1 MTAPEL
7 VPIAEAAR
15 RLGVSA
21 DTVRRRLKRGELE
34 SEQRAN
40 AQGFTWLVAMP
51 AGSGAAEGVH
61 GVSGTHGVSDDGAA
75 AVGAHE
81 VSGAHEVALEA
92 TRLGERVAGLERLAD
107 ELRGER
113 DAWKAQAERH
123 EEAAR
128 ELRILVQGAQALA
141 RALPANVEDVDED
154 APQRPLEA
162 SGRDERPQMGKKD
175 CPHGL
180 AATQAAPRRRVDGRG
195 GAHEISSRDRS

>member
-1 MTAPEL
+1 MSAPEL

-34 SEQRAN
+34 GEQHPT

-51 AGSGAAEGVH
+51 AGSGAIEGMH
-61 GVSGTHGVSDDGAA
+61 GVSGTHGGPGEGAPA
-75 AVGAHE
+75 SGTRE
-81 VSGAHEVALEA
+81 VSGATEDALERA
-92 TRLGERVAGLERLAD
+92 TLAERVAGLERLAD
-107 ELRGER
+107 ELRGDR

-141 RALPANVEDVDED
+141 RALPANVEDVPETH
-154 APQRPLEA
+154 AEALE
-162 SGRDERPQMGKKD
+162 RDESSRMADDTSSVWQR
-175 CPHGL
+175 L
-180 AATQAAPRRRVDGRG
+180 RRRLGV
-195 GAHEISSRDRS
+195 A